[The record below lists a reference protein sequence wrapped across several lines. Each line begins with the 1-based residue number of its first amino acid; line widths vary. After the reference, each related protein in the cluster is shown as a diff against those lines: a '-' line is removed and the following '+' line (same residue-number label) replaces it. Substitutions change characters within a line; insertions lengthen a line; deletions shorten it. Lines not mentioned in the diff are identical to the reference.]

1 METPRHDGDLALTVD
16 CADSAR
22 LVAFWCE
29 ALGYVPEPAP
39 EGWDSWLA
47 YWRAAGI
54 PEEELEGA
62 ENGSGAIIDPEGVRP
77 RIWFQEV
84 PEPKAGRTACTSTS
98 GTRPVARRCRMPS
111 GEASVD
117 AEVERL
123 VALGATVAYVNAPE
137 GADYYAETLRDPEG
151 NEFCV
156 V

>member
-1 METPRHDGDLALTVD
+1 MTANWHLTVD
-16 CADSAR
+16 CADTSR
-22 LVAFWCE
+22 LVSFWCE

-39 EGWDSWLA
+39 DGWDSWLA

-54 PEEELEGA
+54 PDEALEGA
-62 ENGSGAIIDPEGVRP
+62 EDGSGAIVDPEGVRP

-84 PEPKAGRTACTSTS
+84 PEPKSVKNRLHIDVRHTPGREAM
-98 GTRPVARRCRMPS
+98 PYAARRA
-111 GEASVD
+111 GVD

-123 VALGATVAYVNAPE
+123 VTLGASIAYRNAPE
-137 GADYYAETLRDPEG
+137 GADYYAVTLRDPEG

>member
-1 METPRHDGDLALTVD
+1 MTTTWQLAVD

-22 LVAFWCE
+22 LVTFWCE

-39 EGWDSWLA
+39 DGWDSWLA

-54 PEEELEGA
+54 PDEDLVGA
-62 ENGSGAIIDPEGVRP
+62 ENGSGAIIDPDGVRP

-84 PEPKAGRTACTSTS
+84 PEPKSGQEPPPRRHPPHAGSRGDAVCAS
-98 GTRPVARRCRMPS
+98 ARRAWTRRSSGWSPS
-111 GEASVD
+111 AR
-117 AEVERL
+117 A
-123 VALGATVAYVNAPE
+123 VAYVNAPE

>member
-1 METPRHDGDLALTVD
+1 MATTWQLTVD
-16 CADSAR
+16 CADPQR

-47 YWRAAGI
+47 YWLSLGI
-54 PEEELEGA
+54 PEDDLEGA
-62 ENGSGAIIDPEGVRP
+62 ENGSGAIVDPAGRHP
-77 RIWFQEV
+77 RIWFQPVPEGKVVKNRLHLDLKITGGPREV
-84 PEPKAGRTACTSTS
+84 PELE
-98 GTRPVARRCRMPS
+98 RRR
-111 GEASVD
+111 AAVD

-123 VALGATVAYVNAPE
+123 VALGASVSYLNAPE
-137 GADYYAETLRDPEG
+137 GANYYAVTLLDPEG

>member
-1 METPRHDGDLALTVD
+1 MAVQWQVAIDCGDPD
-16 CADSAR
+16 R

-47 YWRAAGI
+47 YWRSLGI
-54 PEEELEGA
+54 PEEDLEGA
-62 ENGSGAIIDPEGVRP
+62 EHGSGAIVDPEGTRP
-77 RIWFQEV
+77 RIWFQPV
-84 PEPKAGRTACTSTS
+84 PEGKAVKNRVHLDIKLTGGPRALPDYEQ
-98 GTRPVARRCRMPS
+98 RKALI
-111 GEASVD
+111 D

-123 VALGATVAYVNAPE
+123 VGLGASVAHLNAPD
-137 GADYYAETLRDPEG
+137 GANYYAVTLLDPEG

>member
-1 METPRHDGDLALTVD
+1 MTTTWQLTID
-16 CADSAR
+16 CKDSAR
-22 LVAFWCE
+22 LNAFWCE
-29 ALGYVPEPAP
+29 ALGYVLEPAP
-39 EGWDSWLA
+39 DGWDSWLA

-62 ENGSGAIIDPEGVRP
+62 EEGSGAIVDPEGVRP

-84 PEPKAGRTACTSTS
+84 PEPKSGKNRLHVDIRHTPGREAM
-98 GTRPVARRCRMPS
+98 PYAERR
-111 GEASVD
+111 ASVD

-137 GADYYAETLRDPEG
+137 GVDYYAQTLRDPEG

>member
-1 METPRHDGDLALTVD
+1 MATTWQLTVD
-16 CADSAR
+16 CTDSTR
-22 LVAFWCE
+22 LVRFWCD

-39 EGWDSWLA
+39 QGWATWLE

-62 ENGSGAIIDPEGVRP
+62 EQGSGAIIDPNGIGP

-84 PEPKAGRTACTSTS
+84 PEPKAGKNRLHLDLRFTPGREAMAYA
-98 GTRPVARRCRMPS
+98 ARR
-111 GEASVD
+111 AAVD

-123 VALGATVAYVNAPE
+123 VGLGATVWYSNAPE
-137 GADYYAETLRDPEG
+137 GADHYAVTMRDPEG

>member
-1 METPRHDGDLALTVD
+1 MTANWHLTID
-16 CADSAR
+16 CADTSR

-39 EGWDSWLA
+39 DGWDSWLA

-54 PEEELEGA
+54 PDDELEGA
-62 ENGSGAIIDPEGVRP
+62 EDGSGAIVDPEGVRP

-84 PEPKAGRTACTSTS
+84 PEPKSVKNRLHVDVRHTPGREAM
-98 GTRPVARRCRMPS
+98 PYAERR
-111 GEASVD
+111 ASVD

-123 VALGATVAYVNAPE
+123 VALGASVAYLNAPE
-137 GADYYAETLRDPEG
+137 GADYYAVTLRDPEG

>member
-1 METPRHDGDLALTVD
+1 MTTTWHLTID
-16 CADSAR
+16 CTDSTR
-22 LVAFWCE
+22 LTAFWCE

-39 EGWDSWLA
+39 QGWDSWLA

-62 ENGSGAIIDPEGVRP
+62 DQGSGAIIDPEGVRP

-84 PEPKAGRTACTSTS
+84 PEAKAGKNRLHLDIRHTPGREA
-98 GTRPVARRCRMPS
+98 MPYA
-111 GEASVD
+111 ERKASVD
-117 AEVERL
+117 AEVDRL

-137 GADYYAETLRDPEG
+137 GADYYAQTLRDPEG